1 MVVVVDGVV
10 VGVEGVGGGGASVGE
25 RAVVKGEVF
34 VEEGRVVKAGMVGVG
49 LMAVGVAEAQE
60 VDVAEVEAEEK
71 EAEREGGDEQ
81 EEVEKEGDGRGLRSW
96 TSASKSGEKY
106 RGCSGVKRGCCSCR
120 RRCLCLELRAPPQQL
135 LLLLVVSR
143 PTLRTSTS
151 RALSLP
157 RRSVRY
163 SATVSFPT
171 PFQPLMY
178 TNGAGAGS
186 IGRQK
191 IFGAETEVARG
202 GRRLETW
209 LIGLTQYCQFELL
222 FRWVGSASASHSQR
236 SWGGHRPWQPG

>member
-1 MVVVVDGVV
+1 VVVV
-10 VGVEGVGGGGASVGE
+10 VEGFGE
-25 RAVVKGEVF
+25 RMVVK
-34 VEEGRVVKAGMVGVG
+34 EGRVVVNEGMGDVG
-49 LMAVGVAEAQE
+49 LMAVGVADVEE

-71 EAEREGGDEQ
+71 EAEREGGEEQ
-81 EEVEKEGDGRGLRSW
+81 EEVEKEGDGRGLKSW

-106 RGCSGVKRGCCSCR
+106 RGCSGVKRWWCSCR
-120 RRCLCLELRAPPQQL
+120 RRCLCLEVRPPLQQL
-135 LLLLVVSR
+135 LLLAASR

-151 RALSLP
+151 SALSLP

-191 IFGAETEVARG
+191 IFGAETEVERG
-202 GRRLETW
+202 GRRPGAL
-209 LIGLTQYCQFELL
+209 LIGMTQCCPFELL
-222 FRWVGSASASHSQR
+222 F
-236 SWGGHRPWQPG
+236 